1 MALDLTPEQKAVGKA
16 NFEQAVG
23 DLARQGKMS
32 SVVVGGTPVD
42 PQHPD
47 RRDFLKAGLAAGAV
61 VPVSAAVYYGYHSWK
76 GNKAVRTAL
85 IGCGDEG
92 GVLVG
97 DHNPEFNEIVAVCDI
112 RPSSLKRIFEGE
124 DRGPRKGLKRIY
136 GAATASKIRTYDNVD
151 ALLADKEKLGLEA
164 VIIAT
169 PLNTHDVLTRKCFDA
184 GLHVLCEKLMARDI
198 ARCKSMIRMAKEKG
212 LLLAIGHQRHYSTL
226 YAHAIEVI
234 HNGVLGDIRHI
245 RALWHR
251 NNSWPFNPSAKE
263 RATYA
268 SGKDLDG
275 QPFDVPFYRDG
286 WYKPILQE
294 DAEVFL
300 QDPKKLTEAGF
311 STIREL
317 VRWRLYEKTGGGLM
331 AELGSHQLDAAS
343 IILGHVHP
351 LAVQGVGGKF
361 FYRPGRNDREC
372 DDAVFVTYEFP
383 GPNHPKTGK
392 GGNDPEDIV
401 IVTYSSFN
409 TNSFEKYGE
418 CVMGSRGTMIIEE
431 EREVYLFKEPEP
443 GKAGSG
449 GRETRLVVSNAGKGP
464 VLEATSTWGGGGGAA
479 ISKSASAPAWDSAV
493 RGYRT
498 EMEHFAYCV
507 RRWQEMKQPVSYEKD
522 AEGRLKYADILPR
535 CHGEVALADA
545 IVALAA
551 NLAMATHQRIVFEE
565 DWFDAD
571 KLTATPEAKYAHPRT

>member
-1 MALDLTPEQKAVGKA
+1 
-16 NFEQAVG
+16 
-23 DLARQGKMS
+23 
-32 SVVVGGTPVD
+32 
-42 PQHPD
+42 
-47 RRDFLKAGLAAGAV
+47 
-61 VPVSAAVYYGYHSWK
+61 
-76 GNKAVRTAL
+76 
-85 IGCGDEG
+85 
-92 GVLVG
+92 
-97 DHNPEFNEIVAVCDI
+97 
-112 RPSSLKRIFEGE
+112 
-124 DRGPRKGLKRIY
+124 
-136 GAATASKIRTYDNVD
+136 
-151 ALLADKEKLGLEA
+151 
-164 VIIAT
+164 
-169 PLNTHDVLTRKCFDA
+169 
-184 GLHVLCEKLMARDI
+184 
-198 ARCKSMIRMAKEKG
+198 
-212 LLLAIGHQRHYSTL
+212 
-226 YAHAIEVI
+226 
-234 HNGVLGDIRHI
+234 VLGDIRHI

-294 DAEVFL
+294 DADVFL

-361 FYRPGRNDREC
+361 FYRPGRNDRES

-383 GPNHPKTGK
+383 GPNHPKAGK
-392 GGNDPEDIV
+392 GGNDPDDIV

-507 RRWQEMKQPVSYEKD
+507 RRWQEMKQPVSYDKD
-522 AEGRLKYADILPR
+522 TNGRLKYADILPR

-545 IVALAA
+545 IVALTA
-551 NLAMATHQRIVFEE
+551 NLAMANRQRITFED

-571 KLTATPEAKYAHPRT
+571 KPTATPEAKYARSRA